1 MSKDT
6 HYHEYVC
13 VDGEPH
19 MPPKDYADTLEDT
32 PRDKTS
38 TMQALADNV
47 WLKLSER
54 IIVPIIAFLGYQ
66 MWQDIAH
73 MVKERPVLELRIKQ
87 LEEFAVAMQQRADVV
102 RTERGT
108 QTQSILIEIAGIKA
122 EVKNLTITMD
132 KIAAKLDRGN

>member
-1 MSKDT
+1 
-6 HYHEYVC
+6 
-13 VDGEPH
+13 

-87 LEEFAVAMQQRADVV
+87 LEEFAVAMQQRADVT
-102 RTERGT
+102 RTERGA

-132 KIAAKLDRGN
+132 KIATKLDRGN

>member
-1 MSKDT
+1 
-6 HYHEYVC
+6 
-13 VDGEPH
+13 

-132 KIAAKLDRGN
+132 KIATKLDRGN